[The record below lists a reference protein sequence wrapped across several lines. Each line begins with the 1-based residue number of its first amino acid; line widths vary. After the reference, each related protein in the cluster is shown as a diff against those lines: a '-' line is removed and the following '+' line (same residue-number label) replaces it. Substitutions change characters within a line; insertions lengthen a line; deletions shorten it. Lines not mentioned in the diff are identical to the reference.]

1 MTIFVK
7 IALGCLFLGKSPM
20 IRSILLFLFFILQF
34 SILAQKRDTI
44 VVFLKDSAVYVRT
57 KSPMAYLN
65 YGLGEDRLGGAKMGY
80 VDSLVLLKVTGKYKD
95 QYRVRLTDMLSAWI
109 PQNLTK
115 RDTLVKFPIQ
125 YLTTSWR
132 MWGDERFDYISIP
145 LTERL
150 PYRSWQE
157 INPSKIVV
165 DIFGATANTNWITQ
179 MRSAKEIK
187 YVDYEQVADE
197 QFRITIYLHHKQHWG
212 HTIGYE
218 GRRLV
223 VRVSH
228 QPEKL
233 KLKNLTIAIDAGHGG
248 TNLGAQG
255 LRSRVLEKELNLSI
269 ALHLKRE
276 LERKGVTVLMTRTTD
291 TLFNNS
297 DRVLNLRRQSPD
309 LLISIHNNAAGD
321 TTKTR
326 GTSTYYKH
334 LGYRPLSQAILE
346 RLLDLGL
353 AEYGNVGRFN
363 FALNSPTEYPNVLV
377 EGAFMSHPADEAL
390 LLQDHFRQKMAKQIR
405 KGVED
410 WLKQVRHNR

>member
-1 MTIFVK
+1 
-7 IALGCLFLGKSPM
+7 M
-20 IRSILLFLFFILQF
+20 IRLIHLFVFVILSF
-34 SILAQKRDTI
+34 SLVAQIRDTI
-44 VVFLKDSAVYVRT
+44 TTFPKDSLVYVRT
-57 KSPMAYLN
+57 KGAMAYLN

-80 VDSLVLLKVTGKYKD
+80 LDSLVLLKVIGKYKD
-95 QYRVRLTDMLSAWI
+95 QYRVHLTETLSAWI

-115 RDTLVKFPIQ
+115 RDTLVKLPVQ

-132 MWGDERFDYISIP
+132 VWGDDRYDYISIP

-157 INPSKIVV
+157 ISPSRIVV
-165 DIFGATANTNWITQ
+165 DLFGATANTNWITQ
-179 MRSAKEIK
+179 LRSAKEIK
-187 YVDYEQVADE
+187 HVDYEQIADE
-197 QFRITIYLHHKQHWG
+197 QFRITIYLHHGQHWG
-212 HTIGYE
+212 YAIGYE

-233 KLKNLTIAIDAGHGG
+233 KLNSLTIAIDAGHGG
-248 TNLGAQG
+248 TNLGAVG
-255 LRSRVLEKELNLSI
+255 LRSKQLEKDLNLSI

-276 LERKGVTVLMTRTTD
+276 LERKGATVLMTRTTD
-291 TLFNNS
+291 TLINNS
-297 DRVLNLRRQSPD
+297 DRVVNFRKLKPD

-334 LGYRPLSQAILE
+334 LGYRPLSQAVLE
-346 RLLDLGL
+346 RLFEMGL
-353 AEYGNVGRFN
+353 NEYGNVGRFN
-363 FALNSPTEYPNVLV
+363 FALNSPIEYPNILV

-390 LLQDHFRQKMAKQIR
+390 LLQDDFRKKMAKQIR
-405 KGVED
+405 KGVND
-410 WLKQVRHNR
+410 WLKQVKKSK